1 MGFCVHRGSWL
12 LCLPVIRTGG
22 MERNESGHQY
32 HTQWC
37 MYHALKHYIWYID
50 SRNTFGVYCSIDTS
64 RIIRVCYWYLCDTQC
79 CCITGTCIHMYNT
92 QNNTGLKWHTWFQ
105 FWHRIWLD
113 CCVGGRNRL
122 DFCAEDRNWL
132 DFSVGIGI
140 HLVSVWGL
148 KMTWCRVW
156 IEINLACCVRGH
168 RNWLRFC
175 FGRNFM
181 FLCGGQ
187 NGVGFC
193 VRAENDLLFLWGSID
208 SVLCW
213 WSKLTWFLYAGRK
226 SLCFSSSIE
235 IDLVFVWEVELDLI
249 WV

>member
-1 MGFCVHRGSWL
+1 
-12 LCLPVIRTGG
+12 
-22 MERNESGHQY
+22 
-32 HTQWC
+32 

-64 RIIRVCYWYLCDTQC
+64 RIIRVCYWYLRDTQC

-122 DFCAEDRNWL
+122 DFSAEDRNWL

-148 KMTWCRVW
+148 KMTWLTVW
-156 IEINLACCVRGH
+156 IEINLAFVSGGIETDFVFVLVEIDLFFVRGSKWS
-168 RNWLRFC
+168 WL
-175 FGRNFM
+175 
-181 FLCGGQ
+181 LC
-187 NGVGFC
+187 
-193 VRAENDLLFLWGSID
+193 
-208 SVLCW
+208 
-213 WSKLTWFLYAGRK
+213 AGRK
-226 SLCFSSSIE
+226 WLALLVGIDWLGFVLMVEIE
-235 IDLVFVWEVELDLI
+235 LVFVRGPEITLF
-249 WV
+249 